1 MGHKQPIT
9 SHQPGGTKMKRKSKG
24 YYSEPV
30 PTVYDLPDGCFK
42 GTQGDFEKLSP
53 GMRLEILRD
62 WKRRNKN

>member
-1 MGHKQPIT
+1 
-9 SHQPGGTKMKRKSKG
+9 MKRKSKG
-24 YYSEPV
+24 YYSEAV

-42 GTQGDFEKLSP
+42 GTQEDFEKLSP